1 MISAI
6 LVYGRRGEIL
16 VSRIYKDGLRRA
28 VTDAFRVQVI
38 ANEEQQSPL
47 LTIGSTSFLHIR
59 YNSLYVVAVSRHD
72 VDGIAIFELLYKF
85 CDLCNKLFGRFDEAA
100 CYRHIS
106 HIYEVLDEILEFGY
120 PQNTEVGLLKLSNS
134 LAESN
139 PTLDHGNAQSS
150 SSVGGSGITGA
161 VSSLRRTLTSAKS
174 PHSSSLHLPT
184 GPAASSKDTT
194 LDVPWRRSDVKHRR
208 NEIYLDVSEKLNTVF
223 DPDGRLLSASVDGVL
238 KVRARL
244 SGLPQC
250 QVDLDHVSVLENS
263 QLHACVNHTRF
274 HEEGK
279 VQFVPPEGEFDLLRY
294 HVSQEVAVP
303 FKIYNS
309 EHGGELVVKVKCTLE
324 PKRHLTNLAVNIPLP
339 PTSTSNSFKLKS
351 SSGKAKFIGE
361 RMAIEWKVARLT
373 GQNEAT
379 LRISSEHHRQGPISG
394 NGPIMVKFLINMYA
408 CSALHV
414 QSLQVIEDAKYNTLK
429 WVRYFTESG
438 ACEARTF
445 DKKAHIS

>member
-6 LVYGRRGEIL
+6 LVYGCKGEIL

-38 ANEEQQSPL
+38 TNEGQQSPL

-59 YNSLYVVAVSRHD
+59 YNSLYIVAASRHD

-120 PQNTEVGLLKLSNS
+120 PQNTEIGLLKLSNS
-134 LAESN
+134 FAEGISN
-139 PTLDHGNAQSS
+139 LYLNTSHSGSS
-150 SSVGGSGITGA
+150 ATGSGIIGA
-161 VSSLRRTLTSAKS
+161 VSSLRRSFTSAKS
-174 PHSSSLHLPT
+174 PHCSIPYLAT
-184 GPAASSKDTT
+184 TVNAKDATP
-194 LDVPWRRSDVKHRR
+194 DVPWRRSDVKHRR
-208 NEIYLDVSEKLNTVF
+208 NEIYLDVLEKLNTVV
-223 DPDGRLLSASVDGVL
+223 DPEGRLLSASVDGVL

-263 QLHACVNHTRF
+263 QLHACVNHARF
-274 HEEGK
+274 HEENK

-294 HVSQEVAVP
+294 RVSQEVAVP
-303 FKIYNS
+303 FKITNS
-309 EHGGELVVKVKCTLE
+309 EHGGELVVRVNCTLE
-324 PKRHLTNLAVNIPLP
+324 AKRHLTNLAVCIPLP
-339 PTSTSNSFKLKS
+339 PTSTSLSYKLKS

-361 RMAIEWKVARLT
+361 HMAIEWKVARLS
-373 GQNEAT
+373 GQNEAI
-379 LRISSEHHRQGPISG
+379 LRISSEQHRQSSISG
-394 NGPIMVKFLINMYA
+394 NGPITVRFLINMYA

-414 QSLQVIEDAKYNTLK
+414 KSLQVIEDAKYNTLK
-429 WVRYFTESG
+429 WVRYLTENG

-445 DKKAHIS
+445 DKKAQIS